1 MTGGTATGSFT
12 LDLTTSTLSNVNI
25 TTSTDSALS
34 LGTTYTSGSFSNSP
48 ASFDF
53 GTGFFLEGDEF
64 DIALASALTPADL
77 ASSNSFA
84 IASGEEDFFFI
95 LCFEFNPEGICASR
109 SVTGGFL
116 DAVPT
121 ATPLPAA
128 LPLFAGGLGA
138 IGLCGWRRK
147 MKAAILAA

>member
-64 DIALASALTPADL
+64 DIALASTLTPADL

-84 IASGEEDFFFI
+84 IASEKRTF
-95 LCFEFNPEGICASR
+95 S
-109 SVTGGFL
+109 
-116 DAVPT
+116 
-121 ATPLPAA
+121 
-128 LPLFAGGLGA
+128 LFYVSNLIPRVSA
-138 IGLCGWRRK
+138 RPVQ
-147 MKAAILAA
+147 